1 MLLVDGGVSAKFPL
15 GGIGTHASE
24 AALPTG

>member
-1 MLLVDGGVSAKFPL
+1 MLLVDGGVGSKFPL
-15 GGIGTHASE
+15 GGTGTHVSE